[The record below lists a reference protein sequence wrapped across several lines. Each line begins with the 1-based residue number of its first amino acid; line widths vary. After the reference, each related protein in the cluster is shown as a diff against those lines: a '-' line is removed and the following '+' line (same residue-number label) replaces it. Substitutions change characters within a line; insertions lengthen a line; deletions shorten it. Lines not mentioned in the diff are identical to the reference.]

1 MTLKEG
7 DEQTTSSLYDDFHL
21 VPVCVGAI
29 ELEEAIVLLFV
40 LPQTDDKNRCALLGC
55 KTVKLRNF
63 TKCSFCDFS
72 KSSVDF
78 VVVKH

>member
-29 ELEEAIVLLFV
+29 ELEEAIVLFFWLCLRQMV
-40 LPQTDDKNRCALLGC
+40 RIDARYSP
-55 KTVKLRNF
+55 VKL
-63 TKCSFCDFS
+63 
-72 KSSVDF
+72 
-78 VVVKH
+78 